1 MRNKATR
8 LNRYMM
14 FGTLLLGILVL
25 GCVFAFLYLAYNSP
39 TLGGQQK
46 EMPQTNTSDS
56 LILLVN
62 DSTLLMLWADSV
74 EFEWTLKESDEKEQ
88 IEPVS

>member
-1 MRNKATR
+1 MSLHNNKATR

-25 GCVFAFLYLAYNSP
+25 GCVFVFLYLAYDSP

-46 EMPQTNTSDS
+46 EAPQTSTSDS

-62 DSTLLMLWADSV
+62 DSTLL
-74 EFEWTLKESDEKEQ
+74 KEN
-88 IEPVS
+88 

>member
-14 FGTLLLGILVL
+14 FGTLLLGVLVL

-46 EMPQTNTSDS
+46 EIPQTNTSDS

-62 DSTLLMLWADSV
+62 DSTLL
-74 EFEWTLKESDEKEQ
+74 KEN
-88 IEPVS
+88 